1 MKLIS
6 FFKFYIISIAFLFI
20 FYSFYDLGLKR
31 EILIFLA
38 VSLVSPQMFKAAVR
52 VRGVRSGDV
61 VLVSVKSQNAFG
73 FFFQK
78 FPARALSSGRIGD
91 VIELEYN
98 FKKARG
104 EIVSYGGIFFP
115 AEVNILYYE
124 EPLKVVNR

>member
-1 MKLIS
+1 MRVIS
-6 FFKFYIISIAFLFI
+6 FFKFYVISIAFLFM
-20 FYSFYDLGLKR
+20 FYSFFDLGLKR

-38 VSLVSPQMFKAAVR
+38 TSLLSPQIFKVAVR

-61 VLVSVKSQNAFG
+61 VLVSVKSQNALG

-78 FPARALSSGRIGD
+78 FPAKALSSGRIGD

-124 EPLKVVNR
+124 EPLKVVSR